1 MCCPYPLLRRPLI
14 CHSSAC
20 WWCSIAQCIAQCTQN
35 VNTGGA
41 LAASKSAKAMLGPP
55 DTALLHVCGPP
66 RPGVANRPSSCACYV
81 GPGHGQ
87 SGERRRGSRT
97 ATCDLSADA
106 PHQATACN
114 SHGTAAAMRAAAE
127 SPIPSRPPDAR
138 ELFPTR
144 VSVAPSGLSPLP
156 ALSTLRGG
164 SRCGVR
170 VRRASCGAS
179 PIAPGASATPR
190 SLPRSST
197 RAWDKFRSVSWV
209 SPAAQ
214 TPLETQIKSRALQ
227 TAF

>member
-1 MCCPYPLLRRPLI
+1 MPFAFQSSCSGQTSRVASPCSNRRTLSWGTDVLSWTPGKAHASRRRRTSATSSKLDVRGRLR
-14 CHSSAC
+14 CACNAASSAPP
-20 WWCSIAQCIAQCTQN
+20 SE
-35 VNTGGA
+35 
-41 LAASKSAKAMLGPP
+41 AA
-55 DTALLHVCGPP
+55 T
-66 RPGVANRPSSCACYV
+66 
-81 GPGHGQ
+81 
-87 SGERRRGSRT
+87 
-97 ATCDLSADA
+97 
-106 PHQATACN
+106 
-114 SHGTAAAMRAAAE
+114 E

-144 VSVAPSGLSPLP
+144 VSVAPSGLSPPP
-156 ALSTLRGG
+156 ALSTFCGG

-227 TAF
+227 TAS